1 MIPQKST
8 LKELQKYYKQKAKE
22 RGFSKETPQDIVLLL
37 TEELGELARAIRKKM
52 GIKINAKTRVPELEE
67 ELADIFIYTIH
78 LANQLGIDLQEA
90 FEKKEEENEKRKWS
104 S

>member
-8 LKELQKYYKQKAKE
+8 LKELQEYYKQKAKE

-37 TEELGELARAIRKKM
+37 TEELGELARAVRKKM
-52 GIKINAKTRVPELEE
+52 GIKIDTKTRIPELEE
-67 ELADIFIYTIH
+67 ELADIFIYILH
-78 LANQLGIDLQEA
+78 LANQLEIDLQEA
-90 FEKKEEENEKRKWS
+90 FGKKEEENEKRKWS